1 MAEPGR
7 RWLVFNGDAD
17 GICAAHQLRLAGL
30 VPDRLVTGVKRD
42 IALLDRVQALPGDS
56 VTVADISLDANR
68 AALEALLR
76 AGIPVTWFDHH
87 YAGDLPVG
95 DGLIAH
101 IDTGPDTCSS
111 LIVDASLG
119 GRFRAWAVVAAF
131 GDNLHAPAGR
141 AADLL
146 ALTPDE
152 IGCLR
157 ELGELMN
164 YNAYGES
171 EADLHVRPAHL
182 HARISPF
189 ADPFDF
195 MRADGFV
202 ARLRDGFAQDMALAQ
217 AVTPLTSGAYH
228 SLVRLPDQPWARR
241 VNGVFA
247 NALARSAPQRAHAVA
262 VDGAAGLTISVR
274 APADRPFGADALCR
288 RFPQGGGRGRA
299 AGINRL
305 PQAQF
310 AAFEIAFRDAY
321 GSAPPNG
328 GNQNYGSAQP
338 DGGNQN

>member
-76 AGIPVTWFDHH
+76 AGIPVTWYDHH
-87 YAGDLPVG
+87 YAGDLPAG
-95 DGLIAH
+95 AGLVVH

-146 ALTPDE
+146 ALTPDQ
-152 IGCLR
+152 IDGLR

-171 EADLHVRPAHL
+171 EADLHVRPADL
-182 HARISPF
+182 LERVSPF
-189 ADPFDF
+189 ADPLAF

-202 ARLRDGFAQDMALAQ
+202 SHLRDGFAQDIAQ
-217 AVTPLTSGAYH
+217 AHGIAPIASGTNHA
-228 SLVRLPDQPWARR
+228 LVVLPDQPWARR

-247 NALARSAPQRAHAVA
+247 NQLARGAPQRAHAVA
-262 VDGAAGLTISVR
+262 VEGTAGLTISVR
-274 APADRPFGADALCR
+274 APTARPFGADALCR

-299 AGINRL
+299 AGINIL
-305 PQAQF
+305 PHAQF
-310 AAFEIAFRDAY
+310 AAFEMAFRDAY
-321 GSAPPNG
+321 GSAQPIG
-328 GNQNYGSAQP
+328 GNQN
-338 DGGNQN
+338 